1 LPVAVRLTGGLFV
14 VYENP
19 FPADDPRHALTG
31 ELLDILTH
39 EEPGWTGGRAPWRP
53 DLVERIRAQ
62 HAAAAPA
69 QAQFQALIAA
79 RLRDHAAR
87 RATRTRG
94 RGPEPAE
101 GGVSRRGDGD
111 PAPLGG
117 A

>member
-53 DLVERIRAQ
+53 DLVEHIRAG
-62 HAAAAPA
+62 HAADAPA
-69 QAQFQALIAA
+69 RAALHELIAA
-79 RLRDHAAR
+79 RFRDHEQRR
-87 RATRTRG
+87 RARTR
-94 RGPEPAE
+94 
-101 GGVSRRGDGD
+101 
-111 PAPLGG
+111 
-117 A
+117 